1 MNNLRVYLIALLLA
15 VSGATLMH
23 FRMKIFD
30 VTLTPSVAASQWQIE
45 ALVTATANGGRGR
58 IELELPSRAAGAGI
72 LEESF
77 SAKDFNFAIVETDG
91 HRTALW
97 NARQLPAGPMQAR
110 YQIVA
115 KEQAEVKAPTKEMKS
130 ISDDLL
136 KLKPER
142 DARLAPVLAKIRKA
156 TKGSN
161 GQLLTALTNY
171 FRDDSSE
178 LNKAFDFSSKISLEA
193 KVRNFGALLKKAG
206 YEVVIR
212 KGIQTSS
219 PKRYVSFYYWLQ
231 VKQHDKWKDVFIE
244 DSAENQVFI
253 PWGLT
258 SQEALKTEGI
268 RNPILSFSISPLGK
282 DIKDLK
288 EARKQ
293 TGVFWRV
300 LSLDTLPVSAQAV
313 YRLMLLIPIGAF
325 LLAILR
331 SMVGVKTFGT
341 FMPVLIA
348 LSFREMD
355 ILWGI
360 GLLSF
365 VVFCGLFFRALFSKL
380 HLLLVPR
387 LAATLTVVILIVLA
401 TGVIAYDAGY
411 EHLLTVTFFPII
423 VITMTVERMS
433 LIWEESGPKEAI
445 VRFGYS
451 VLCAVVLYE
460 IIFGVYLEYLV
471 FTFPE
476 VLLILLS
483 VLLILGRYTGYRLT
497 ELYRF
502 RSLVSD
508 K

>member
-1 MNNLRVYLIALLLA
+1 
-15 VSGATLMH
+15 
-23 FRMKIFD
+23 
-30 VTLTPSVAASQWQIE
+30 VADRSLSYCNSQWR
-45 ALVTATANGGRGR
+45 RGR

-97 NARQLPAGPMQAR
+97 NGRQLVAGPIQAR
-110 YQIVA
+110 YEIVA
-115 KEQAEVKAPTKEMKS
+115 KELDQVKAPTKEMKA
-130 ISDDLL
+130 ISDELL
-136 KLKPER
+136 QLKSER
-142 DARLAPVLAKIRKA
+142 DARVAPVLAKIRKVN
-156 TKGSN
+156 KS
-161 GQLLTALTNY
+161 QSDLLTALTNY
-171 FRDDSSE
+171 FRDSSSE
-178 LNKAFDFSSKISLEA
+178 LSKAFQFSNKASLET
-193 KVRNFGALLKKAG
+193 KVRNFGALLRKAG
-206 YEVVIR
+206 FEVVIR

-231 VKQHDKWKDVFIE
+231 VKQQDKWQDVFIE
-244 DSAENQVFI
+244 KAAEDQAFI
-253 PWGLT
+253 PWGLS
-258 SQEALKTEGI
+258 SQDSLKTEGV
-268 RNPILSFSISPLGK
+268 RDAVLSFSISPLGK
-282 DIKDLK
+282 RCQRDQRNTKITS
-288 EARKQ
+288 A
-293 TGVFWRV
+293 FWRII
-300 LSLDTLPVSAQAV
+300 SLDTLPVSTQAV
-313 YRLMLLIPIGAF
+313 YRLMLLIPVGAF

-331 SMVGVKTFGT
+331 SMIGVKTFGT

-355 ILWGI
+355 IAWGI
-360 GLLSF
+360 ALLSF

-423 VITMTVERMS
+423 IITMTVERMS
-433 LIWEESGPKEAI
+433 LIWEESGPREAI
-445 VRFGYS
+445 VRFAYS
-451 VLCAVVLYE
+451 VACAVVLYE
-460 IIFGVYLEYLV
+460 LIFGVYLEYLV

-476 VLLILLS
+476 VLLILLA

-502 RSLVSD
+502 RSLVTN